1 MCTAISV
8 SLNGHFFGRTLDYE
22 RSYGEGVAVTPRFFP
37 LKWRHNEMLCEHY
50 AVVGM
55 ATIRDGFPLYYDAMN
70 EKGLCMAG
78 LLFAGNA
85 VYLPPKHGYDNVAS
99 FEMIP
104 WVLSRCAT
112 VAQAKALLSTVR
124 ITDISFNAELPPTPL
139 HWMVSDKEGSI
150 VIEQT
155 QEGVKIYD
163 NPVGVLT
170 NNPPFDYHL
179 LHLTEFLQVRDTPPE
194 NRLYSSAP
202 LQPYSRGMGAIG
214 LPGDFSSASRFV
226 RAAFVKHH
234 LTPRRTKVDNIA
246 QIFHALR
253 TVEVP
258 FGCVSLENGG
268 KVYSLYTSCCDV
280 DKGIYHYVGY
290 YDPKF
295 VSVDMFREDL
305 TADNPVWYPFLTS
318 NISVPNVCDGDVSKR

>member
-22 RSYGEGVAVTPRFFP
+22 RSYGEGVAITPRRFP
-37 LKWRHNEMLCEHY
+37 LKWRHGEQLCEHY
-50 AVVGM
+50 AMIGM
-55 ATIRDGFPLYYDAMN
+55 ATMRDGFPLYYDAMN

-85 VYLPPKHGYDNVAS
+85 VYLPPQHGYDNVAS

-104 WVLSRCAT
+104 WLLSQCAN
-112 VAQAKALLSTVR
+112 VAQAKGLLSAIR
-124 ITDISFNAELPPTPL
+124 ITDTAFSAALPPAPL
-139 HWMVSDKEGSI
+139 HWLVSDANSSF

-155 QEGVKIYD
+155 EKGIHVYD

-179 LHLTEFLQVRDTPPE
+179 LHLTEFLQMRDTPPE
-194 NRLYSSAP
+194 NHLCSSTP

-214 LPGDFSSASRFV
+214 LPGDYSSASRFV
-226 RAAFVKHH
+226 RAAFVKQH
-234 LTPRRTKVDNIA
+234 LAPHRTKTDNIA
-246 QIFHALR
+246 QFFHALR
-253 TVEVP
+253 AVEVP
-258 FGCVSLENGG
+258 FGCVSLEDGG

-280 DKGIYHYVGY
+280 EQGVYHYTGY
-290 YDPKF
+290 YDLKT
-295 VSVDMFREDL
+295 VSVDMFRENL
-305 TADNPVWYPFLTS
+305 TADNPVWYPFLT
-318 NISVPNVCDGDVSKR
+318 NTIP